1 MWVFNRSKGA
11 SGFSYSS
18 TAEQVTQEID
28 GSGLTA
34 IVTGASSGIGAE
46 ISRVLAL
53 HGVHVIMAVRNI
65 AAGKDVKE
73 AIVKEIPAAKV
84 DIMELDLSSLASV
97 RKFAADFMTLYHQV
111 WLFVRCMFLCT
122 VFVMRCLP
130 EMSWKGNVRSFSF
143 DKFVVG
149 QDEGDNIYYSFW
161 AYGQSKLANILHTC
175 ELTRRLKEE
184 GVEITA
190 NSLHPGTI
198 TTIQPIC
205 FVIWAILMP
214 FMLSLI
220 VQQQQHSV
228 VLHSGM
234 REARVYTNFISR
246 GFEVERL
253 FSPTQDKNSP
263 ENGSLVSK
271 FGRFIFKNVQQGAST
286 TCYVALHPQLKGLSA
301 FWKMSN
307 VSGTE
312 PRVFTKRKAFPSS
325 EPDSGFGVTGPSRCR
340 IPIPTSSCNQGNSK
354 AQRQN
359 H

>member
-84 DIMELDLSSLASV
+84 DIMELDLSSLASMKETTCKTKREGRIV
-97 RKFAADFMTLYHQV
+97 NVSSVAY
-111 WLFVRCMFLCT
+111 CMFTC
-122 VFVMRCLP
+122 R
-130 EMSWKGNVRSFSF
+130 EGIHF
-143 DKFVVG
+143 DKIN
-149 QDEGDNIYYSFW
+149 DPKSYYSFW